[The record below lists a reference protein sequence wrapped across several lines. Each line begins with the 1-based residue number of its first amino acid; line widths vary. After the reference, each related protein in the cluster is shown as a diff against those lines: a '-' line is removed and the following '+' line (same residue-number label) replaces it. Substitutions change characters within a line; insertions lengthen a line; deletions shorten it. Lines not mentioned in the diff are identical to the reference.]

1 MALLWQRQEL
11 DDTLHKRFMD
21 AIFTNDIALLAN
33 TSAKAESQLHSLER
47 TAGGIGLHVNSD
59 KTEYMCFNQR
69 DDVST
74 LNGRYLKLRDKFTYL
89 GNIVS
94 STENNINTNL
104 RRYGQ
109 LLGIWKSNQSDK
121 IKRSFF
127 SSSGRANNFT
137 WTLTKH
143 MEKKLYGNC
152 TIMLRA
158 VLNKSWRQH
167 PSKQQRYGHQQP
179 ISKTIQIIRTK
190 HAGHCRRS
198 KDEFITDIFQQTPSH
213 GRARVG

>member
-33 TSAKAESQLHSLER
+33 TSAKAESLLHSLER

-127 SSSGRANNFT
+127 FQAAVVPIILHGRWPSIWRKSFTAIAQECYELYWTNPGGNTPQNSSDTATNNPFR
-137 WTLTKH
+137 KPS
-143 MEKKLYGNC
+143 KLYEQNMRD
-152 TIMLRA
+152 T
-158 VLNKSWRQH
+158 
-167 PSKQQRYGHQQP
+167 
-179 ISKTIQIIRTK
+179 
-190 HAGHCRRS
+190 AGEVRMNS
-198 KDEFITDIFQQTPSH
+198 
-213 GRARVG
+213 